1 MEKQITVAL
10 NELKD
15 NLDKYI
21 KLAETTTIVVTD
33 NGKTLFRF
41 IPNKND

>member
-1 MEKQITVAL
+1 MTKLITVTI

-21 KLAETTTIVVTD
+21 KLAETTAIVVTD